1 MAKFEKRGWIV
12 TRHYD
17 GDVGLPWQEACE
29 TEDRSDVEDHCR
41 DNRIAFERQPSGG
54 LRTRQ
59 GHAAVIRHPS
69 TGKRADVPS
78 ADLPFDTRFGDGTS
92 IDADTV
98 RDQRGLRDLGPERTV
113 AAGRPAPRRQRP
125 GGPGRD
131 AYAGDRTVALV
142 MTGPVSLA
150 DGNPSVD
157 PFLPL

>member
-1 MAKFEKRGWIV
+1 MRGWIV
-12 TRHYD
+12 TRRYD
-17 GDVGLPWQEACE
+17 GDGVLPWQEACE
-29 TEDRSDVEDHCR
+29 TEDRPDVENHCR

-59 GHAAVIRHPS
+59 CRAAVIRHPS

-92 IDADTV
+92 IATDTV
-98 RDQRGLRDLGPERTV
+98 RAINEAHETSALREPWQRGDLLLVDNVRV
-113 AAGRPAPRRQRP
+113 A
-125 GGPGRD
+125 PGRD

-157 PFLPL
+157 PFPPL